1 MTDTGTVAGGEA
13 EGGVAVL
20 PFYVVCDESS
30 SMIGESIEAVNAGIG
45 ELFRTIH
52 GDPVVD
58 AKARVGIITFNDQ
71 ANVLLPL
78 TQLSLITQSPGCVAS
93 GSTSYASVFN
103 LLKKQIETDIPR
115 LKSEGLRVHR
125 PMVFF
130 MSDGQPNAE
139 DWQSPLAQLTD
150 ANFHFHPNIVS
161 FGVAG
166 AEPSVIKEVSTPLTV
181 GAGKKQSFAFLAQ
194 DGVNPGSA
202 LREIMKFI
210 TGTIIASARQDQPT
224 MAIDKDQL
232 ADMGVLIIDSV

>member
-1 MTDTGTVAGGEA
+1 M
-13 EGGVAVL
+13 
-20 PFYVVCDESS
+20 
-30 SMIGESIEAVNAGIG
+30 
-45 ELFRTIH
+45 
-52 GDPVVD
+52 
-58 AKARVGIITFNDQ
+58 
-71 ANVLLPL
+71 
-78 TQLSLITQSPGCVAS
+78 
-93 GSTSYASVFN
+93 
-103 LLKKQIETDIPR
+103 
-115 LKSEGLRVHR
+115 
-125 PMVFF
+125 
-130 MSDGQPNAE
+130 
-139 DWQSPLAQLTD
+139 
-150 ANFHFHPNIVS
+150 S

>member
-1 MTDTGTVAGGEA
+1 
-13 EGGVAVL
+13 
-20 PFYVVCDESS
+20 
-30 SMIGESIEAVNAGIG
+30 MIGESIEAVNAGIG

-58 AKARVGIITFNDQ
+58 AKARVSIIMFSDQ
-71 ANVLLPL
+71 ASVLLPL
-78 TQLSLITQSPGCVAS
+78 TQLSLITQSPGCLRS
-93 GSTSYASVFN
+93 DNPSSYKAVFR
-103 LLKKQIETDIPR
+103 LLKAQIETDV
-115 LKSEGLRVHR
+115 LSLEVEGFRVHR
-125 PMVFF
+125 PFVFF
-130 MSDGQPNAE
+130 MTCGKPVVE
-139 DWQSPLAQLTD
+139 DWRYSLKQLTD
-150 ANFHFHPNIVS
+150 TQFKFHPNIVS

-166 AEPSVIKEVSTPLTV
+166 ADPSVIKEVSTPLTFGV
-181 GAGKKQSFAFLAQ
+181 DKQSFAFLAQ